1 MIRIDPTLRLTKD
14 YVFDELGPAA
24 FDKTSDFKLT
34 EWLASQEDNH
44 RIVIYQCEP
53 ELTHW
58 TKLCIR
64 HADVIFILTD
74 PKDNSNIK
82 PLERDLESLSRRT
95 RKEMIF
101 LHRYLKQFFLS
112 TLKFMFSKKVTKID
126 EIFTVDLTLT
136 T

>member
-1 MIRIDPTLRLTKD
+1 MYKFHHATRKGLFRSLYNTVLEFIILHNFFLQAFCFELLHPLIRIDPTLRLTKD

-74 PKDNSNIK
+74 PK
-82 PLERDLESLSRRT
+82 
-95 RKEMIF
+95 
-101 LHRYLKQFFLS
+101 
-112 TLKFMFSKKVTKID
+112 VA
-126 EIFTVDLTLT
+126 
-136 T
+136 

>member
-1 MIRIDPTLRLTKD
+1 MQQRNFLFLQAFCFELLHPLIRIDPTLRLTKD

-101 LHRYLKQFFLS
+101 LHR
-112 TLKFMFSKKVTKID
+112 
-126 EIFTVDLTLT
+126 
-136 T
+136 

>member
-1 MIRIDPTLRLTKD
+1 ME
-14 YVFDELGPAA
+14 ELGPAA
-24 FDKTSDFKLT
+24 FEKTSDFKLT

-44 RIVIYQCEP
+44 RIVLYQCEP
-53 ELTHW
+53 ELTQW

-74 PKDNSNIK
+74 PKYDNSEIK

-101 LHRYLKQFFLS
+101 LHSEDTKYPEGKDYL
-112 TLKFMFSKKVTKID
+112 ID
-126 EIFTVDLTLT
+126 
-136 T
+136 